1 MRKAL
6 GSVRPRR
13 AFVEARISEEGRRAL
28 QTDKPSKKELSG
40 NTHRATGSRQTQIK
54 YAQIGVCG
62 LSCRLCP
69 RYHTQGKS
77 RCYGCKTES
86 RMVVGCPFI
95 TCAVMRKGIEFCWD
109 CAENESCDKWHKHR
123 RFGRRH
129 DTFVSYQTLDDNIS
143 FIRSNGVEA
152 LDEVQR
158 KTEKLL
164 KEALSDFNEGRS
176 KTYYCV
182 AAALLKVDEFEQAVS
197 QARKDSATMDLKGK
211 SLLLHSLLDETAG
224 RERHQLKLRK

>member
-1 MRKAL
+1 
-6 GSVRPRR
+6 
-13 AFVEARISEEGRRAL
+13 
-28 QTDKPSKKELSG
+28 
-40 NTHRATGSRQTQIK
+40 
-54 YAQIGVCG
+54 
-62 LSCRLCP
+62 
-69 RYHTQGKS
+69 
-77 RCYGCKTES
+77 
-86 RMVVGCPFI
+86 MVVGCPFI
-95 TCAVMRKGIEFCWD
+95 TCAVKRKGIEFCWD
-109 CAENESCDKWHKHR
+109 CAENEGCDEWHKHR

-158 KTEKLL
+158 RTEKLL

-176 KTYYCV
+176 KTYYCL

-211 SLLLHSLLDETAG
+211 SLLLHSLLDETAR